1 MGEGWPRG
9 GWRGSWTDAVPGE
22 GSGRMIVAPPERFV
36 NGVTWAF
43 APDWLTVSQ
52 ACEPAG

>member
-1 MGEGWPRG
+1 M
-9 GWRGSWTDAVPGE
+9 
-22 GSGRMIVAPPERFV
+22 MVAPPERFV

-52 ACEPAG
+52 AREPAGCGRGFVLRVVEGCLRT